1 MTAANATVA
10 SAPASASAAP
20 ISAPA
25 PRRSAS
31 ALTSQASMLRSSWK
45 FDSRACSLRSMQKVI
60 DAASQNIVAVKRG
73 EGDGGSMLVVMERCA
88 IVLTPVDSVH
98 VAAAVLSNAQLRE
111 AVERDKG
118 AVDGPEGGN
127 MQPADGAD
135 KLHPLTFCDFAA
147 GRRVSS
153 FAFGTDA
160 EGLLTCIEAR
170 MSDGGRLTLGA
181 QGPQVQPASRRRVC
195 AQAA

>member
-20 ISAPA
+20 INAPA

-88 IVLTPVDSVH
+88 IVLTPVDGVH

-111 AVERDKG
+111 AVERDEG
-118 AVDGPEGGN
+118 AADGPEGGN
-127 MQPADGAD
+127 MQPVDGAD

>member
-1 MTAANATVA
+1 MTAANATAINATATNVA
-10 SAPASASAAP
+10 ASSASE
-20 ISAPA
+20 ST
-25 PRRSAS
+25 PRRAAS

-98 VAAAVLSNAQLRE
+98 VAAAVLSNAQL
-111 AVERDKG
+111 
-118 AVDGPEGGN
+118 
-127 MQPADGAD
+127 
-135 KLHPLTFCDFAA
+135 HPLTFCDFAA